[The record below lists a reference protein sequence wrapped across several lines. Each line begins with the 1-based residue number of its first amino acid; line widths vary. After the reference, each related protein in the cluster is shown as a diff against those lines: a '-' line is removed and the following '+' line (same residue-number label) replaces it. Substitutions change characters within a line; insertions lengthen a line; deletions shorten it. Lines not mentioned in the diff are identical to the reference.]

1 MTQAKNGDTIRI
13 HYTGTLRDG
22 EQFDSSEGREPL
34 EFVLGTGQIIR
45 GLEAGVLGMAKGDTK
60 TVDIAAA
67 DAYGDHDPQKTQKV
81 KREMIPAE
89 IELQVGLQLGART
102 DSGEQVM
109 FTVIQLTD
117 EEVTMDGN
125 HPLAGK
131 DLIFDIEI
139 VDVITAE

>member
-22 EQFDSSEGREPL
+22 EQFDSSAGREPL

-45 GLEAGVLGMAKGDTK
+45 GLEAGILGLAKGDTK
-60 TVDIAAA
+60 KVDIAAV

-81 KREMIPAE
+81 KREMIPPE
-89 IELQVGLQLGART
+89 IELTVGLQLGART
-102 DSGEQVM
+102 DSGEQIM
-109 FTVIQLTD
+109 FTIIELSD
-117 EEVTMDGN
+117 DEVTMDGN

-139 VDVITAE
+139 VDIIAAP